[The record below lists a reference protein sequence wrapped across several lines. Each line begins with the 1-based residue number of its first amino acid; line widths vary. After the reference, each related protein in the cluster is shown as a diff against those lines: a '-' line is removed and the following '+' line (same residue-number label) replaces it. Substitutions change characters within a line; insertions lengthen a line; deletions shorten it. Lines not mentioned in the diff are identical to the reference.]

1 MDRNIKEGDLYKTL
15 TVHGETFHLYYGYY
29 DEIERNS
36 PYSELIPIYPNFL
49 KEPIYT
55 EDGRPF
61 VTQMQD
67 ACSHYDGHCTGE
79 ECYACR
85 HFRPGEELI
94 GICSCAQNRRKPSEQ
109 PHAQGI

>member
-1 MDRNIKEGDLYKTL
+1 MDRGIKEGDLYKTL
-15 TVHGETFHLYYGYY
+15 TVCGKTFHLYYGYY
-29 DEIERNS
+29 DEIERSS

-49 KEPIYT
+49 KTPQYT

-67 ACSHYDGHCTGE
+67 ACGHYDGYRDGE

-85 HFRPGEELI
+85 HFRSGEELI
-94 GICSCAQNRRKPSEQ
+94 GVCVCRQKQVSPLEQ
-109 PHAQGI
+109 